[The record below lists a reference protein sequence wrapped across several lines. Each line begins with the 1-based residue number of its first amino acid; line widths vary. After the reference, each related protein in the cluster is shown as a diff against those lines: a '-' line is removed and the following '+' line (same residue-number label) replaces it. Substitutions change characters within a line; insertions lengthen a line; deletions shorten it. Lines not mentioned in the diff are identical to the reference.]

1 MQVNITGSATG
12 GSCDVEMPS
21 DLHLMHSV
29 THEGHKALAR
39 TLSIQ
44 GSRLKGL
51 SDSMKT
57 ALLNNSNFFRTN
69 TLLCA
74 AYISEEDVLEVS
86 VHSMCICMMC
96 SSTSGSLCC
105 KMHSSSPRMLCTK
118 H

>member
-1 MQVNITGSATG
+1 MLTVCLQMQLNIAASPGG
-12 GSCDVEMPS
+12 GSCDLEMPS
-21 DLHLMHSV
+21 DLHLMCTV

-69 TLLCA
+69 TQLCA
-74 AYISEEDVLEVS
+74 AYISQENVLEVRAR
-86 VHSMCICMMC
+86 H
-96 SSTSGSLCC
+96 THHL
-105 KMHSSSPRMLCTK
+105 HF
-118 H
+118 